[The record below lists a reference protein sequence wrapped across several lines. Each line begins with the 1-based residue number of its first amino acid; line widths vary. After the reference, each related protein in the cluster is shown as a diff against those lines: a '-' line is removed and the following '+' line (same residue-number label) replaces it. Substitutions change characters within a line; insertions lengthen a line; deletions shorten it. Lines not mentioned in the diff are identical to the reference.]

1 MESKI
6 YEKEFLNLEEAGKLL
21 GLTKQTVSKLTN
33 AKVFPCTRLS
43 RRILINR
50 RKLLQWLEEN
60 KSIVYEK

>member
-6 YEKEFLNLEEAGKLL
+6 DEKEFLNLEETGKLL

-33 AKVFPCTRLS
+33 AKDFPCTRLS

-50 RKLLQWLEEN
+50 KKLLQWLEEN